1 VSGETVRTLVKKS
14 AYQDSVTLLV
24 LARELRTGDGVL
36 EAAALMGTPANKELL
51 GEAGLLTPEADTA
64 GVSDLV
70 IAIRAESVAAAE
82 AALSRVEVFLG
93 ARQRRLEATGRALP
107 RTLQS
112 ARRHLPEANLVVIS
126 VPGAFAAGEARQALN
141 LGLHVMLFSDNVSLA
156 DEVALK
162 RLAAKKGLLL
172 MGPDCGTAIL
182 NGVPLGFAN
191 AVPRGRIGLIAASG
205 TGLQQVTSL
214 LAARGEGVSQ
224 AIGVGGR
231 DMTEEVGG
239 LMTLQALDAL
249 GADPETALILVIGKP
264 PAPAV
269 RREVEAR
276 LRATRKPGVLAL
288 LGRDV
293 APRHEETL
301 AVAATLEDA
310 GEVALA
316 MLRGEAWRPRPF
328 SLLPQEIRRR
338 VHAIRQILT
347 PEQRAVRALYAGG
360 TLAHEAALILEPWLG
375 PIATNLTPGSTG
387 RHSVVDLGADEFT
400 VGRAHPML
408 DATIRVEAI
417 RRAAREPDV
426 AVLLLDVVLG
436 HGAAPDPAGDLLP
449 AIQAARAEVQARGRD
464 LPVVASVIGTAR
476 DPQGLETQVARLES
490 AGVWVLPSNA
500 QAARAAACIAGGDP
514 VVQSLL
520 GTEEG

>member
-1 VSGETVRTLVKKS
+1 
-14 AYQDSVTLLV
+14 
-24 LARELRTGDGVL
+24 
-36 EAAALMGTPANKELL
+36 
-51 GEAGLLTPEADTA
+51 
-64 GVSDLV
+64 
-70 IAIRAESVAAAE
+70 
-82 AALSRVEVFLG
+82 
-93 ARQRRLEATGRALP
+93 
-107 RTLQS
+107 
-112 ARRHLPEANLVVIS
+112 
-126 VPGAFAAGEARQALN
+126 
-141 LGLHVMLFSDNVSLA
+141 
-156 DEVALK
+156 
-162 RLAAKKGLLL
+162 
-172 MGPDCGTAIL
+172 
-182 NGVPLGFAN
+182 
-191 AVPRGRIGLIAASG
+191 
-205 TGLQQVTSL
+205 
-214 LAARGEGVSQ
+214 
-224 AIGVGGR
+224 
-231 DMTEEVGG
+231 
-239 LMTLQALDAL
+239 
-249 GADPETALILVIGKP
+249 
-264 PAPAV
+264 
-269 RREVEAR
+269 
-276 LRATRKPGVLAL
+276 VLAL